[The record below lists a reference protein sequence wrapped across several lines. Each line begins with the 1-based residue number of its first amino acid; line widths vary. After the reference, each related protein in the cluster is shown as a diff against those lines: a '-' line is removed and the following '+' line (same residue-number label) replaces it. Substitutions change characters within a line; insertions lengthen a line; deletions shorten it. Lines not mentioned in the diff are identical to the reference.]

1 LEALAAEQHELMTE
15 KPNTSNRGGEGN
27 KLIKVPTNGKDAP
40 CPANNIKLWSFGG
53 NCTTMSVT
61 SPGYP
66 NWYPAN
72 SNCQM
77 SISAPEDTKVCIA
90 DISNKNLNS

>member
-1 LEALAAEQHELMTE
+1 MSD
-15 KPNTSNRGGEGN
+15 KVNTLNQRGGEGN
-27 KLIKVPTNGKDAP
+27 KLIKVPSFGKDAP

-53 NCTTMSVT
+53 NCTTISIT

-72 SNCQM
+72 TNCQV
-77 SISAPEDTKVCIA
+77 SVSSPDNTKVQVVVIPHV
-90 DISNKNLNS
+90 KK